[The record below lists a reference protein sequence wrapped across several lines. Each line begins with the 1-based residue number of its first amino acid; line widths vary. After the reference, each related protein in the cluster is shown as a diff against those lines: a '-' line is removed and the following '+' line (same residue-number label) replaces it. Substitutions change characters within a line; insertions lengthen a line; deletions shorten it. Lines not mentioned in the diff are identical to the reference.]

1 MVLRNAFSVTVSG
14 ARPAV
19 PQVRR
24 QDTTSE
30 VVELIRI
37 DEAFSQQLPFW
48 EMARRIVFASAFH
61 FAAELE
67 LGASDTRLP

>member
-1 MVLRNAFSVTVSG
+1 MRAVL
-14 ARPAV
+14 V

-24 QDTTSE
+24 QISTSE
-30 VVELIRI
+30 VVELIMI
-37 DEAFSQQLPFW
+37 DEAFCLQLPFW

-61 FAAELE
+61 SAVELE